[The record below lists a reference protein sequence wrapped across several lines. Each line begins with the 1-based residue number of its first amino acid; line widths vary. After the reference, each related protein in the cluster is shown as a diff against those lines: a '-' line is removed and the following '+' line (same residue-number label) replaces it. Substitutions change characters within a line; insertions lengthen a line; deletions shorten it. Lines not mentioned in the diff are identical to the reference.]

1 MASTLLT
8 DSKIRGLKPKK
19 SAFYTWQASA
29 TRGTGRLGV
38 KTYPSGR
45 KTFVYRYFL
54 NGKEKFVNLGDFPS
68 VALAEAIEKASSA
81 AKNISEPVKAVTD
94 LSSIKQLFDVY
105 IEDQKARGKRSY
117 EKTQNRINQVLDSEH
132 IDPGMLA
139 RDVTPDHIKRVLS
152 EFISRG
158 AKAGANKVRANL
170 HAIFNFGLF
179 ADNDPANIDNK
190 TIYGLE
196 RNPVSVVPAQRGVD
210 KALDR
215 FLPWD
220 ELSELLDILHRP
232 ASSVPMNSDFA
243 QLLLCC
249 IHTAGQRPWEIMT
262 NTKSN
267 WDKKGKVL
275 TVPPEIS
282 KTGDYHVIPL
292 SATATSILEEM
303 EKRYPESDF
312 LFPAETAEGH
322 LLSAEYGKQLRK
334 FCEREPFNKF
344 TPRDIRR
351 TFKTLAGDMGISTEM
366 RDRLQNHK
374 RPGVSAKH
382 YDRYDYLK
390 EKREIIEEWELRLLS
405 LRQAP

>member
-94 LSSIKQLFDVY
+94 LSSIKQLFDDY